1 MQKNNLIFIIIS
13 LAFLPIA
20 YYGGTY
26 IRNSIYGEKVQSPA
40 ARSVSEVGDV
50 ILTDHG
56 GKPFQFSNF
65 GKEYLLVFFGYTH
78 CPDFCPTALSDITT
92 AMKKMGPGAA
102 EKVKIAFIT
111 FDPKRDSAE
120 QLATYLKNFY
130 PGIVGLTGTEEE
142 IAAAASR
149 FGTQYRVNQQTKS
162 ADGAKYDF
170 EHSLSYF
177 LVDAKGKIADIF
189 RYSEGPEKLTEG
201 LQKDLDKK
209 S

>member
-26 IRNSIYGEKVQSPA
+26 VRNSIYGEKPQSA
-40 ARSVSEVGDV
+40 AVRSVSEVSDV
-50 ILTDHG
+50 ILTDHE

-78 CPDFCPTALSDITT
+78 CPDFCPTALTDITT
-92 AMKKMGPGAA
+92 AMKKIGPAA
-102 EKVKIAFIT
+102 KEMKIAFVT

-120 QLATYLKNFY
+120 QLASYLKNFY

-149 FGTQYRVNQQTKS
+149 FGMQYRVNQETKS
-162 ADGAKYDF
+162 ADGTKYDF

-177 LVDAKGKIADIF
+177 LVDPKGKIVDIF
-189 RYSEGPEKLTEG
+189 RYSEGPDKLSEG
-201 LQKDLDKK
+201 LQKNLKK
-209 S
+209 G